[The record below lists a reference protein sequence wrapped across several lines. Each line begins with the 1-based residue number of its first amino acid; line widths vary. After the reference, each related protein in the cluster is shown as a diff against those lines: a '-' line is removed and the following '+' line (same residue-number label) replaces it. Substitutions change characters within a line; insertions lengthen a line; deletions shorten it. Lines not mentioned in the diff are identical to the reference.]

1 MKKWTKWGIGLGLG
15 AGLAAAAYALVVRP
29 WQLRRG
35 ATDEEVRR
43 ALPGD
48 ALIPHPKHGYT
59 QAITIQAPPSEVWPW
74 LVQIGHQRAGW
85 YSHDALHRL
94 LGIAGS
100 VEFEDRSAEHVIPEL
115 QSLQVGDEIEIAP
128 EMGYQVVT
136 LQPER
141 ALVLYVQ
148 LDLGT
153 WEAVESGAALPERY
167 LRSSWAWVL
176 EPRGED
182 RTRLIVRVRSDYDD
196 QWNDVLAAVVPNE
209 LGSLIMQPKT
219 LQGIKARAEKGAYGA

>member
-1 MKKWTKWGIGLGLG
+1 MKKLTKWGIGLGLG

-35 ATDEEVRR
+35 ATDAEVER

-48 ALIPHPKHGYT
+48 ALIPRPKHGYT
-59 QAITIQAPPSEVWPW
+59 QAITIDAPPAEVWPW

-94 LGIAGS
+94 MGIAGS
-100 VEFEDRSAEHVIPEL
+100 VEDAERSAEHVIPEL
-115 QSLQVGDEIEIAP
+115 QTLQVGDAIEIAP
-128 EMGYQVVT
+128 EMAYRVVA
-136 LQPER
+136 LEPEQ
-141 ALVLYVQ
+141 ALVLFTQ

-153 WEAVESGAALPERY
+153 WEAVEPGEALPERY
-167 LRSSWAWVL
+167 MRSSWAWVL

-196 QWNDVLAAVVPNE
+196 RWNDVLAAVVPNE

-219 LQGIKARAEKGAYGA
+219 LRGIKARAEKGS